1 MAIYAIGD
9 VQGCFDELM
18 ALLDKINFDTRNDQ
32 LWFAGDLVNR
42 GPKSLQTL
50 RFVKDL
56 GDAAVTVL
64 GNHDL
69 HMIAIAQGL
78 REQTCKDNI
87 SDVLNAPDRNELF
100 NWVRKLS
107 LLHHDE
113 RLGYTMVHA
122 GLPPQW
128 DLAMAQSCAAEVE
141 AVLQADDYPLF
152 ISQMY
157 GDEPDCWP
165 VDLSGVDR
173 WRFIINSFTRLRF
186 CDAEGR
192 LVLSE
197 KGAPGSQAKGIFPW
211 FDVPGRRSAEMKII
225 FGHWS
230 TLGQHGQL
238 DQHGLYALDTG
249 CIWGGSLTAM
259 RLDCKKPEWVNIQC
273 KAQCDFSEK

>member
-18 ALLDKINFDTRNDQ
+18 ALLEKINFDACNDQ

-50 RFVKDL
+50 RFVKGL

-69 HMIAIAQGL
+69 HMMAIAQGL

-87 SDVLNAPDRNELF
+87 SDVLNAPDRDELF
-100 NWVRKLS
+100 NWVRARP

-128 DLAMAQSCAAEVE
+128 DLATAQSCAAEVE
-141 AVLQADDYPLF
+141 TVLRSDDYQLF

-173 WRFIINSFTRLRF
+173 WRFIVNSFTRLRF

-197 KGAPGSQAKGIFPW
+197 KGAPGSQPNGIFPW
-211 FDVPGRRSAEMKII
+211 FDVPGRRSVDMKII

-230 TLGQHGQL
+230 TLGQHSQ
-238 DQHGLYALDTG
+238 QGLYALDTG
-249 CIWGGSLTAM
+249 CVWGGTLTAM
-259 RLDCKKPEWVNIQC
+259 RLDRSELEWMNVQC
-273 KAQCDFSEK
+273 KAQCSFTDA